1 MLDIIRSN
9 AQSFWV
15 KVAFGVIILVF
26 VFWGIGSFTDTGN
39 VNIVGTVNGEPITYQ
54 QFEMSYRRAEEAIN
68 QQSPRRT
75 WTAEEKSQLG
85 RQVFQQLVVE
95 RLIVQEAR
103 RNNIDIS
110 PYELRLYVG
119 QLKEFQDAQGKF
131 DPERYKNVLAATRQ
145 TPASFEED
153 LTRRLL
159 IEKTVAFVSQGSW
172 TDSLEARAR
181 FNFLRQK
188 RVMEYIYVPAT
199 PKESQEIA
207 ADQIAKFYDDHK
219 MDYAIPQKADV
230 QYIEVNPLTL
240 VSAEAITDEQARA
253 WYEKNQGRFVEPET
267 IEVSH
272 ILVPVEQNAPAED
285 VKKAEEKV
293 AAIQNELASGKAF
306 ADVADAYNPKN
317 AADKGGRV
325 GWISHGM
332 TVPAFDKAAF
342 AAKEGVVTAPVRSE
356 FGFHLILVTG
366 RKAEAVKKFEDVR
379 AEIQKTLAGEASRDK
394 LGDVL
399 DALVEDNILG
409 KDLAA
414 SASANGLT
422 LKSSGLMSRDEIQK
436 TLGINAEGAS
446 SIMSKGANQ
455 PVDMPLTAGDKYVV
469 VRVTKTSPA
478 SFKPLEEVK
487 ADVVTRIRSA
497 DALAAAMKELETV
510 LKGAD
515 KGLEESWKSKVVVSA
530 AVDRG
535 SALAPFASHPEL
547 DDAMFTTAPGS
558 WLPGVYAVQK
568 DKEQGALIARVAKI
582 EDPSAQEWQQ
592 FEPIMMNLTQRERQ
606 DGVYQAF
613 MEDLASKSKIE
624 VRNQDIIDRKNM

>member
-1 MLDIIRSN
+1 MLALDKSRQGLASEAPWLDPAMVLEVCTQDSYKNVSFDCRLVIASYANKPSQGDSMLDIIRSN

-272 ILVPVEQNAPAED
+272 ILVPVEQNARCLER
-285 VKKAEEKV
+285 
-293 AAIQNELASGKAF
+293 ASF
-306 ADVADAYNPKN
+306 
-317 AADKGGRV
+317 
-325 GWISHGM
+325 
-332 TVPAFDKAAF
+332 
-342 AAKEGVVTAPVRSE
+342 
-356 FGFHLILVTG
+356 
-366 RKAEAVKKFEDVR
+366 
-379 AEIQKTLAGEASRDK
+379 
-394 LGDVL
+394 
-399 DALVEDNILG
+399 
-409 KDLAA
+409 
-414 SASANGLT
+414 SAS
-422 LKSSGLMSRDEIQK
+422 
-436 TLGINAEGAS
+436 
-446 SIMSKGANQ
+446 
-455 PVDMPLTAGDKYVV
+455 
-469 VRVTKTSPA
+469 
-478 SFKPLEEVK
+478 
-487 ADVVTRIRSA
+487 
-497 DALAAAMKELETV
+497 
-510 LKGAD
+510 
-515 KGLEESWKSKVVVSA
+515 
-530 AVDRG
+530 
-535 SALAPFASHPEL
+535 
-547 DDAMFTTAPGS
+547 
-558 WLPGVYAVQK
+558 
-568 DKEQGALIARVAKI
+568 
-582 EDPSAQEWQQ
+582 
-592 FEPIMMNLTQRERQ
+592 
-606 DGVYQAF
+606 
-613 MEDLASKSKIE
+613 
-624 VRNQDIIDRKNM
+624 

>member
-9 AQSFWV
+9 TQSLWV

-39 VNIVGTVNGEPITYQ
+39 VNIVGTVNDEPITFQ

-119 QLKEFQDAQGKF
+119 QLKEFQNAQGKF

-145 TPASFEED
+145 TPASFEDD
-153 LTRRLL
+153 LSRRLL
-159 IEKTVAFVSQGSW
+159 IEKTVAFISQGSW
-172 TDSLEARAR
+172 LDSLEARAR
-181 FNFLRQK
+181 YNFLRQK
-188 RVMEYIYVPAT
+188 RVFEYIYVPAA
-199 PKESQEIA
+199 PSDREIGA
-207 ADQIAKFYDDHK
+207 EQISSYYNEHK
-219 MDYAIPQKADV
+219 MDYAIPQKVDV

-240 VSAEAITDEQARA
+240 VSADSITDEQARA
-253 WYEKNQGRFVEPET
+253 WYEKNQSRFVEPET

-272 ILVPVEQNAPAED
+272 ILVPLEQNAPAEE

-293 AAIQNELASGKAF
+293 AAIQKELASGKPF
-306 ADVADAYNPKN
+306 AEVADAYNPPN
-317 AADKGGRV
+317 AAEKGGRV

-342 AAKEGVVTAPVRSE
+342 AAQQGVVTAPVRSE

-366 RKAEAVKKFEDVR
+366 RKAEAVRKYEDVK
-379 AEIQKTLAGEASRDK
+379 AEIQKNLAAEASKDK

-409 KDLAA
+409 RDLAQTA
-414 SASANGLT
+414 KSNGLT
-422 LKSSGLMSRDEIQK
+422 LKSTGLMSSSEIQK
-436 TLGINAEGAS
+436 TLGVSAEGAS
-446 SIMSKGANQ
+446 AIMSRGVNQ
-455 PVDMPLTAGDKYVV
+455 PVDTPLAAGDKYVV
-469 VRVTKTSPA
+469 VRVSQTTPA
-478 SFKPLEEVK
+478 SFKPLDEVRD
-487 ADVVTRIRSA
+487 DVIARIRSA

-510 LKGAD
+510 LKSAD
-515 KGLEESWKSKVVVSA
+515 KGLEEPWKSKVAVSA
-530 AVDRG
+530 AVERG
-535 SALAPFASHPEL
+535 SALAPFEAQQEL
-547 DDAMFTTAPGS
+547 DEAMFTTVPGK
-558 WLPGVYAVQK
+558 WLPGVYAVKK
-568 DKEQGALIARVAKI
+568 DKEEGALIARVAKI
-582 EDPSAQEWQQ
+582 EDPSTQDWQQ
-592 FEPIMMNLTQRERQ
+592 FEPIMMNLAQRERQ
-606 DGVYQAF
+606 DGIYRAF
-613 MEDLASKSKIE
+613 LEDLASKSKIE